1 MVRLRKYRMVEG
13 IGSHWNKRWEIQEK
27 YKYFENGEWVYSWH
41 LVFWSSE
48 KRDAKK
54 CLRNIKRR
62 KMKMKIKEYKLYK
75 TAKKT
80 AKENSLEYVDSF
92 ETGKRNILFD
102 FSLLDNTDELT
113 DDEKQYIRD
122 HALRYVYASN
132 CEQFYGKEFD
142 DFTVCDGRALYYPH
156 KVYDEHG
163 CERRYVIMQLAK
175 IIHTRGTRKSV
186 YDDYE
191 TMEIKLDSGYTEPV
205 SDYEI

>member
-1 MVRLRKYRMVEG
+1 
-13 IGSHWNKRWEIQEK
+13 
-27 YKYFENGEWVYSWH
+27 
-41 LVFWSSE
+41 
-48 KRDAKK
+48 
-54 CLRNIKRR
+54 
-62 KMKMKIKEYKLYK
+62 MKIKEYKLYK

-80 AKENSLEYVDSF
+80 AKENNLEYVNSI

-102 FSLLDNTDELT
+102 FSLLDNADELT

-175 IIHTRGTRKSV
+175 IVHTRGTRNSV

-191 TMEIKLDSGYTEPV
+191 TTEIKLDSGYTEPV
-205 SDYEI
+205 SDYEV

>member
-1 MVRLRKYRMVEG
+1 
-13 IGSHWNKRWEIQEK
+13 
-27 YKYFENGEWVYSWH
+27 
-41 LVFWSSE
+41 
-48 KRDAKK
+48 
-54 CLRNIKRR
+54 
-62 KMKMKIKEYKLYK
+62 MKIKEYKLYK

-113 DDEKQYIRD
+113 DDEKQYIRE
-122 HALRYVYASN
+122 HALRNLHASD

-142 DFTVCDGRALYYPH
+142 NFTVCNGRVLYYPH

-175 IIHTRGTRKSV
+175 IIHARGTRKSV
-186 YDDYE
+186 CDDYE